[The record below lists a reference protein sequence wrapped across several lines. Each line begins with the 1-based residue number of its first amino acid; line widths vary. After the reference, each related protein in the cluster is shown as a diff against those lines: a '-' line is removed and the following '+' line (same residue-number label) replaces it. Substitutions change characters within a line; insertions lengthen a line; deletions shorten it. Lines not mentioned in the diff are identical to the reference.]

1 MKKQSK
7 ISSTLAIVA
16 LITFISAD
24 PVIATDVPTAA
35 GSRTTQNN
43 NATKPQNEGTMRGGY
58 SILGSKFIGMKIENS
73 EGENL
78 GEVKDIM
85 LDSKGRVRYVAV
97 SYGGFM
103 GMGDT
108 MYAVP
113 MEAFTFK
120 RDKDMFY
127 DDVKL
132 ILNVSKDQLKEDK
145 GFDGKNWP
153 DLEDDAYR
161 KQLDKQYKVNRS
173 MFNT

>member
-7 ISSTLAIVA
+7 MYSALSIVA
-16 LITFISAD
+16 LTAFMFAS
-24 PVIATDVPTAA
+24 PVFATDAQTPVSSKTL
-35 GSRTTQNN
+35 QNN
-43 NATKPQNEGTMRGGY
+43 NATMDSKQGTMKGGY
-58 SILGSKFIGMKIENS
+58 AILGSKFIGMEIENAQ
-73 EGENL
+73 GENL

-85 LDSKGRVRYVAV
+85 LDSKGRVRYAAV

-103 GMGDT
+103 GMGDK

-132 ILNVSKDQLKEDK
+132 ILNVSEDQLKEDK

-153 DLEDDAYR
+153 NLEDDAYR
-161 KQLDKQYKVNRS
+161 KKLDTQYKVNRS
-173 MFNT
+173 LFNT